1 MLTLVMLLAL
11 LGGVVHTA
19 QHDIEAERLSHVAHV
34 AHFVADDAAH
44 DDAADTTF
52 DATHSDSD
60 CLLGDLA
67 ATPSIAATPVITFVV
82 LPRPDHPIIAARSH
96 APVGLQQAR
105 APPISL

>member
-1 MLTLVMLLAL
+1 MLLTL

-19 QHDIEAERLSHVAHV
+19 QHDMEAERLSHVAHV

-44 DDAADTTF
+44 DDPTDATF